1 MSRKTKKKY
10 NGVFDRMPLT
20 KRITFFYGL
29 MFAIAILVICGV
41 VALNAAVIFE
51 DQVKMQLRNTVDNIK
66 GAVSRRDISDINID
80 DYLGDKYVEVILKD
94 IDTGDI
100 YSNESGETP
109 EFIQNI
115 NAMGDFNEFAGKETF
130 YDFKPFTSIINPE
143 TDLSGRVMV
152 SIDTCETENGRYLV
166 VAYKYFKD
174 NFVYV
179 RKFVIEMLIL
189 GGICIHIVF
198 IIGRYIARRI
208 LDPVAEVTKTASRMS
223 AENLSQR
230 IEPPETRDEVR
241 ELCLTFNSMMDRLE
255 ESFKKQ
261 ERFVADASHELR
273 TPIAVI
279 QGYAKLMDRWGKYDD
294 VVLQESIDSIIT
306 ETQHMSTMVRNL
318 LFMAKSDQN
327 RIDIDKQVISLNE
340 VAQSVVEDVK
350 LLETGR
356 EINFY
361 SEDEAYIFADSNLIR
376 QLLNIYMENSL
387 KYTGDNGE
395 ITVRVWRENEY
406 SCVSVKD
413 NGCGIEKEKIPYI
426 FDRFYKADES
436 RTIRASGSGI
446 GLSIAK
452 WIIDV
457 HDGSVSVE
465 SEVGKCTEFT
475 TKFLFI
481 E

>member
-1 MSRKTKKKY
+1 MSRKTKKRNK
-10 NGVFDRMPLT
+10 NVFDRMPLT
-20 KRITFFYGL
+20 KRITFFYGI

-51 DQVKMQLRNTVDNIK
+51 DQVKMQLTNTVDNIK
-66 GAVSRRDISDINID
+66 RVADQKNVSDINID
-80 DYLGDKYVEVILKD
+80 NYLGDKYVEVIIKD
-94 IDTGDI
+94 IDTGAI
-100 YSNESGETP
+100 YSNETGETP

-115 NAMGDFNEFAGKETF
+115 NAMGDFNEFAGRETF

-143 TDLSGRVMV
+143 TDISGRVMV
-152 SIDTCETENGRYLV
+152 SLDTCENESGRYLI
-166 VAYKYFKD
+166 VAYKYFKN
-174 NFVYV
+174 NFAYV
-179 RKFVIEMLIL
+179 KKFVIEMLVF
-189 GGICIHIVF
+189 GGIAIYIMFV
-198 IIGRYIARRI
+198 IGRYIARRI

-230 IEPPETRDEVR
+230 IEAPETKDEIR

-279 QGYAKLMDRWGKYDD
+279 QGYAKLLDRWGKHDD

-327 RIDIDKQVISLNE
+327 RIEINKEVISLNE
-340 VAQSVVEDVK
+340 IARSVVEDANM
-350 LLETGR
+350 LESGKNIT
-356 EINFY
+356 FTD
-361 SEDEAYIFADSNLIR
+361 DEQAYIFADSNLIR

-387 KYTGDNGE
+387 KYTEDNGE
-395 ITVRVWRENEY
+395 INVRVWRENEY

-436 RTIRASGSGI
+436 RTGRVSGTGI

-452 WIIDV
+452 WIADI
-457 HDGSVSVE
+457 HDGSISVE
-465 SEVGKCTEFT
+465 SEVGKGTEFT
-475 TKFLFI
+475 TKFIFV